1 MNLRTLFLTLS
12 LTIVASAM
20 TAYAQGPRKLQYLTP
35 ADVDP
40 SRLLPPP
47 PADGTPAQEL
57 DMAALKKLLKDRTP
71 ERFKQA
77 QWDNEHE
84 DGAEFDVFRP
94 AIGPEFD
101 PKKLPATAKLVA
113 AVENDQKVAAT
124 EAKAYFNRIFAAVLD
139 PSLVPLN
146 CDPADV
152 TAAAAQPGG
161 RKHASYPSGHGT
173 MGYTFGTVLAAL
185 MPEKSQ
191 AILARAQD
199 YAYSRMVCGDHY
211 RGDIEAS
218 HALGNAVGIAL
229 LKNAALQPLIE
240 ASKVEL
246 RAAHLTM

>member
-1 MNLRTLFLTLS
+1 MNPRTKFLALI
-12 LTIVASAM
+12 LAAAASAT
-20 TAYAQGPRKLQYLTP
+20 TAYAQGPTKLKYLAP
-35 ADVDP
+35 EDVDP

-57 DMAALKKLLKDRTP
+57 DMASLKQLLKDRTT

-77 QWDNEHE
+77 QWDNDHE

-113 AVENDQKVAAT
+113 AVENEQKVAAT
-124 EAKAYFNRIFAAVLD
+124 EAKAYFNRVFAAVLD
-139 PSLVPLN
+139 PSIVPLN

-152 TAAAAQPGG
+152 QKAAAQPGG
-161 RKHASYPSGHGT
+161 RKRASYPSGHAT
-173 MGYTFGTVLAAL
+173 MGYTFGAVLSAL

-211 RGDIEAS
+211 RADIEAS

-229 LKNAALQPLIE
+229 LKNTALQPLIE
-240 ASKVEL
+240 ASKAEL
-246 RAAHLTM
+246 RGAHL